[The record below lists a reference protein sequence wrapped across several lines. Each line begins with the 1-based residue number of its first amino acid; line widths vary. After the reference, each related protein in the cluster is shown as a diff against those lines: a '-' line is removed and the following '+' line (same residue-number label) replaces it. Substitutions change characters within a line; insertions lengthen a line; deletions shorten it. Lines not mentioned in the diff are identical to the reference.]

1 MLEDARKKDRNES
14 TGSISAIL
22 LPPDQLST
30 QEKQGAVEIDHNS
43 EFKEIFELAEKE
55 YRRLES
61 TSKEFYLVLANPPS
75 IQLPES
81 DVDRLMQI
89 LGSTRKE
96 ISGSWSPI
104 IVLSQSHYY
113 RVWGKTAFCG

>member
-1 MLEDARKKDRNES
+1 MLEDTKNKNHIES
-14 TGSISAIL
+14 TGSISVIL

-30 QEKQGAVEIDHNS
+30 EEKQGAVEVDHHS

-55 YRRLES
+55 FRRLES

-81 DVDRLMQI
+81 DVDRLMQL
-89 LGSTRKE
+89 LGSNRKE

-104 IVLSQSHYY
+104 LVLSHGHYY